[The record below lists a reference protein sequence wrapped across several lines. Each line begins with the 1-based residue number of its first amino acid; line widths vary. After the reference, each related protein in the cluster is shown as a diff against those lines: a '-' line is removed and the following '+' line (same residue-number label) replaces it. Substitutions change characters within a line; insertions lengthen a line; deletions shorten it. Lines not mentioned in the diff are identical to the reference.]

1 MQRQRDAETVCE
13 NKNVG
18 IVGQKKNVGHIVGIL
33 EKCRNCRNCRTSVS
47 PAIVNACFLCLKSG
61 AASVAIFQTGS
72 DV

>member
-33 EKCRNCRNCRTSVS
+33 EKCRNCRTSVS
-47 PAIVNACFLCLKSG
+47 PANGFEDFSVCFNLTSEL
-61 AASVAIFQTGS
+61 
-72 DV
+72 